1 MPTDSIRFK
10 TNDWVIF
17 TREKHGLSPG
27 KRAKNISP
35 SPHGELYSYEVDKY
49 WIVREIAGTELVL
62 ETRTGK
68 RHRIAANDPR
78 LRSPNLFEKWWYSSR
93 FPSKN
98 IPPNQSDAT
107 SKSPPPPQ
115 HDLATN
121 YPERSEAPSQ
131 YPKTA

>member
-1 MPTDSIRFK
+1 MPADSNRFK
-10 TNDWVIF
+10 INDWVIF

-27 KRAKNISP
+27 RRAKNISP
-35 SPHGELYSYEVDKY
+35 APHGELYSYEVDKY
-49 WIVREIAGTELVL
+49 WIVREVADAELVL

-78 LRSPNLFEKWWYSSR
+78 LRSPNLFEKWWYSGR
-93 FPSKN
+93 FPNKN
-98 IPPNQSDAT
+98 TSQNQSNSASPAT
-107 SKSPPPPQ
+107 PPSQ

-121 YPERSEAPSQ
+121 YQDRSDTPSK